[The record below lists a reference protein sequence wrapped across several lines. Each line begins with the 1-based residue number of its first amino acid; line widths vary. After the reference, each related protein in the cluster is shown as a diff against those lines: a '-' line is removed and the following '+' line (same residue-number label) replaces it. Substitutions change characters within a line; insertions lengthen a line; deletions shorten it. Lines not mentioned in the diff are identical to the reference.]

1 MKGSRPMLRLAAPLR
16 VLAQRFTFLLLV
28 AAAVGLMVLGKAEA
42 PLVERARMAVLDGV
56 VPVLDAIARP
66 LAAADRLAR
75 QAQQAMDVH
84 AENARLREE
93 NDRLQHWQAVA
104 RKLDAENAS
113 LRAMM
118 NVAAD
123 VPVSFVSA
131 RVVAE
136 AGGSFVRSVVVVAGE
151 RDGVTRGQT
160 AITGDGLVGRV
171 VQVGERSARV
181 LLLVDLNS
189 SVPVLVESSRE
200 RAIVVGDN
208 SDLLRLQFLGTHA
221 APRIGDRII
230 TSGHGGVFPAG
241 LPVGVVVDATD
252 GHVRIKPFANPN
264 RLEALRLID
273 YALGGTLPQGA
284 PAAPARRGGR

>member
-1 MKGSRPMLRLAAPLR
+1 MMGPRPMLRLAAPLR

-42 PLVERARMAVLDGV
+42 PLVERTRMAVLDAV
-56 VPVLDAIARP
+56 VPLLDAIAQP
-66 LAAADRLAR
+66 LAAADRFMR
-75 QAQQAMDVH
+75 QANQAMDVY
-84 AENARLREE
+84 ADNARLREE

-118 NVAAD
+118 HVAPD
-123 VPVSFVSA
+123 LPVSFVSA

-151 RDGVTRGQT
+151 RDGVMRGQT

-171 VQVGERSARV
+171 VQVGERAARV

-200 RAIVVGDN
+200 RAIAVGDN
-208 SDLLRLQFLGTHA
+208 TDLLRLQFLGTHA

-252 GHVRIKPFANPN
+252 GQVRVKPFASPN

-273 YALGGTLPQGA
+273 YGLGGTLPQAA
-284 PAAPARRGGR
+284 PAAPSRRGAR